1 MPYASTNTPKQL
13 RGDWEKEKKNLNLS
27 LRQIEAPIK
36 TATTK
41 KLTKPP
47 FSDER
52 EMGEKVPK
60 IAVEADVDHRRRR
73 RRRRH
78 RGLICSTEGRSAAAR
93 GNPID
98 GPNIDGPEFRPTK

>member
-73 RRRRH
+73 DAASPAAPPPRIDLLNRGEERGGERKPYRWAEH
-78 RGLICSTEGRSAAAR
+78 RWAGI
-93 GNPID
+93 
-98 GPNIDGPEFRPTK
+98 